1 MTDTKYELPRVDFGS
16 DLVRYAFEIERLRG
30 DLRTGTTPAAT
41 IIELH
46 ALFRVVMSVISAR
59 IEGNHTTVYDALSEL
74 GPSSRVASGGSS
86 DSLREIIN
94 ILDGIDFIDSLEP
107 TTPLTHVFVRELH
120 RVAVSGLRREGDRT
134 PGEYRAT
141 EVSINHSAHTPTS
154 HVYVHSEMSEL
165 LDFANQEVPMHEQML
180 HVAIAHHR
188 FVWIHPF
195 TNGNG
200 RVSRLFS
207 YAMLRRN
214 GFDSAPGYRTVNPT
228 AVFGNDRDGYYSALE
243 AADDLSGDGTVKWC
257 EFFVRGLRDDLERL
271 VRMQDFSFVT
281 DELVGPALDMLLAS
295 GGVTSAENAALKIAI
310 QNDVVKAGHLEP
322 ALGGSASQRSVA
334 IRSLVERGLLV
345 HDERGQRFY
354 RVALARGPLA
364 PFIVRRLDALG
375 YLPRIL
381 KDDDRASSPRGSD
394 Q

>member
-1 MTDTKYELPRVDFGS
+1 
-16 DLVRYAFEIERLRG
+16 
-30 DLRTGTTPAAT
+30 
-41 IIELH
+41 
-46 ALFRVVMSVISAR
+46 
-59 IEGNHTTVYDALSEL
+59 
-74 GPSSRVASGGSS
+74 
-86 DSLREIIN
+86 
-94 ILDGIDFIDSLEP
+94 
-107 TTPLTHVFVRELH
+107 
-120 RVAVSGLRREGDRT
+120 
-134 PGEYRAT
+134 
-141 EVSINHSAHTPTS
+141 
-154 HVYVHSEMSEL
+154 
-165 LDFANQEVPMHEQML
+165 MHEQML